1 MTDDSVDDGTYD
13 DEAEDDSPPVVASP
27 APAVVTTGPAPVVA
41 SPVPAVLTSDSLPV
55 ATAASF
61 SVDTGALV
69 THANTLS
76 DLTGQLNATLGTAQ
90 SATLAPGA
98 FGQFGQGLVPAIT
111 SVTTA
116 GQDALGVQVAS
127 LDNATSGIRATA
139 TAYQQQEG
147 AVAANFNA
155 IGNGLPSQAATVPV
169 DTTGPVEAPTTPATP
184 VPTPSSAPSST
195 AGLDEAGQPA
205 VPGPDSKPADVNA
218 WWQGL
223 SQDQKQQEA
232 TLYSH
237 QIGTLDGVPAAVRD
251 YANRLELPGL
261 IQQTQDQLNQL
272 NANPPQ
278 FDPSNP
284 GHADLS
290 GTTDAETKFVNDN
303 LAWTEQVRNTAANLS
318 GLNAI
323 QNVIGPNPPFPSSD
337 VPPPVDLT
345 GGGTPPKYLL
355 GVDTND
361 LGHAIIASN
370 NPDAA
375 SNVATLV
382 PGMNTRLDELNVN
395 WYTQRTDQ
403 LVAAATQAGGPSTS
417 VISWL
422 NYAEPPPPLVVNG
435 ISSTPAVNAAPA
447 LTQFQEGLN
456 VTSSAPAPLMSW
468 IGHSYGTIAI
478 GETALATPG
487 GLGSLGV
494 TNVVVAGSP
503 GMDVWSSSSL
513 GVQNVWATQAT
524 NDAIKLTP
532 PVHDISPVD
541 PAFGAHVF
549 DAGVGT
555 PGLFPNRAAHSSYF
569 DVGSPALTNMG
580 NIITGNYGQVTA
592 PPQAPVGNAPWP

>member
-1 MTDDSVDDGTYD
+1 MTDDSVDDDTD
-13 DEAEDDSPPVVASP
+13 EDDSPPVVASP
-27 APAVVTTGPAPVVA
+27 AVFTTGTAPVVA
-41 SPVPAVLTSDSLPV
+41 SPVVPAIVTSDAPPV
-55 ATAASF
+55 ATSASF
-61 SVDTGALV
+61 SVDTGALA

-76 DLTGQLNATLGTAQ
+76 DLTGQLTATLDTAR
-90 SATLAPGA
+90 SATLTPDA
-98 FGQFGQGLVPAIT
+98 FGQSGQALVPAIT

-127 LDNATSGIRATA
+127 LDNATTGIRATA
-139 TAYQQQEG
+139 TAYQQQDS
-147 AVAANFNA
+147 AVAAQLNA

-169 DTTGPVEAPTTPATP
+169 DTTGPVPAPTTPTTP
-184 VPTPSSAPSST
+184 APTPAPT

-205 VPGPDSKPADVNA
+205 VPGPGSTPADVNA

-223 SQDQKQQEA
+223 SPDQKQQEA

-237 QIGTLDGVPAAVRD
+237 QIGALDGIPAAVRD

-278 FDPSNP
+278 FDPSHP

-290 GTTDAETKFVNDN
+290 GTTDAETQFVNDN
-303 LAWTEQVRNTAANLS
+303 LAWTEQVKNTAANLS

-382 PGMNTRLDELNVN
+382 PGMNTRLDDLNVN

-422 NYAEPPPPLVVNG
+422 NYAEPQPPLVVNG

-468 IGHSYGTIAI
+468 IGHSYGTITI

-524 NDAIKLTP
+524 NDAIQLTP
-532 PVHDISPVD
+532 PVHDISPID

-580 NIITGNYGQVTA
+580 NIITGNYSQVTT